1 MRALPPSSTKELS
14 VFVQQGYLR
23 LLFDASCCVQ
33 AVADEITAAVADV
46 RSSLE
51 GENPEDIKE
60 KVSNLQKATMK
71 IGEAMQGQSQQQTP
85 PESEQQQGTGE
96 EKKE

>member
-1 MRALPPSSTKELS
+1 MSCP
-14 VFVQQGYLR
+14 YL
-23 LLFDASCCVQ
+23 VQ
-33 AVADEITAAVADV
+33 AVADDITAAVAEV

-60 KVSNLQKATMK
+60 KVNNLQKATMK
-71 IGEAMQGQSQQQTP
+71 IGEVMQGQNQQQSP
-85 PESEQQQGTGE
+85 PESEQQSTGE

>member
-1 MRALPPSSTKELS
+1 M
-14 VFVQQGYLR
+14 
-23 LLFDASCCVQ
+23 Q

-60 KVSNLQKATMK
+60 KINNLQKATMK
-71 IGEAMQGQSQQQTP
+71 IGEAMQGQNQQTP
-85 PESEQQQGTGE
+85 PESEQQSTGE

>member
-1 MRALPPSSTKELS
+1 M
-14 VFVQQGYLR
+14 
-23 LLFDASCCVQ
+23 
-33 AVADEITAAVADV
+33 ADV
-46 RSSLE
+46 RSALE

-71 IGEAMQGQSQQQTP
+71 IGEAMQGSNQQTP
-85 PESEQQQGTGE
+85 PESEQQSTGE

>member
-1 MRALPPSSTKELS
+1 M
-14 VFVQQGYLR
+14 
-23 LLFDASCCVQ
+23 
-33 AVADEITAAVADV
+33 ADV

-60 KVSNLQKATMK
+60 KVSALQKATMK
-71 IGEAMQGQSQQQTP
+71 IGEAMQSSSQQTQAN
-85 PESEQQQGTGE
+85 PEPEQGAQE